1 MPRPAASSVRSARK
15 AANESSLFPTVDD
28 LTRRIKAKFAL
39 TGIDP
44 TKSLI
49 KSPTAITTTTGTSI
63 DRDLK
68 EVTTSSIEAYRYYAE
83 GISLHERGRASAAA
97 APLEKAV
104 DIDPNFALALTKLAV
119 VHSNM
124 GHSNLRRQYAERAL
138 QHVDRLTT
146 RERYY
151 IEGYYYSSRS
161 ETLGRS
167 IEAYQKVLELY
178 PDAASSRNNLGL
190 LYMQLERFEEAIRE
204 FEDLRRRSFEF
215 PGAYTSL
222 AAA

>member
-119 VHSNM
+119 VHSNL

-138 QHVDRLTT
+138 QHVDRLTA
-146 RERYY
+146 RERFY
-151 IEGYYYSSRS
+151 IEGYYYSDKV
-161 ETLGRS
+161 ETLGKAIDSYKR
-167 IEAYQKVLELY
+167 ALDLF
-178 PDAASSRNNLGL
+178 PDAASSRNNLAL
-190 LYMQLERFEEAIRE
+190 LYLQLERYDDAIRE
-204 FEDLRRRSFEF
+204 YEDLRRRSFEF
-215 PGAYTSL
+215 PGTYAAL
-222 AAA
+222 AS